1 MLFFNSVVDVI
12 VMRARAEDRT
22 QRHPLGAPQYAPLF
36 GAALGFTVVSQVK
49 SSQLC
54 PLTAT
59 HGILWC
65 VRVIALLA
73 QVRATLW
80 PTRTFTNGT

>member
-49 SSQLC
+49 SINSAHSR
-54 PLTAT
+54 PHT
-59 HGILWC
+59 GPFG
-65 VRVIALLA
+65 VYE
-73 QVRATLW
+73 
-80 PTRTFTNGT
+80 